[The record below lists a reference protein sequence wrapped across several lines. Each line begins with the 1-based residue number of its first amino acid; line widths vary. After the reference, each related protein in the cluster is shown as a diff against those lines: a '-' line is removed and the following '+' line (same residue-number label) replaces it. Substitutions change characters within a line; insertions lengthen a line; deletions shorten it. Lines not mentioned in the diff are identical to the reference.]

1 MRNLVYETVKEIS
14 GCSDVTDD
22 MSLEFDLG
30 LDSLNRILLLLNLEE
45 KANITLE
52 TSDINPNELLTIG
65 DLIRLLE
72 KYEV

>member
-1 MRNLVYETVKEIS
+1 MRNIVYETVKEIS
-14 GCSDVTDD
+14 DCSDVTDD

-30 LDSLNRILLLLNLEE
+30 LDSLNRIMLLLSLEE

-65 DLIRLLE
+65 DLIKLLE